1 MNCLH
6 PEHKNRKASSRGICK
21 SCYVVACRLVKSGAV
36 TWQQLEKAGKVR
48 GKKGNELEKYYGAPL
63 QLAPSPRVLPV
74 QKSPKLQKYPVGSL
88 AIWDGQRVKVISFN
102 TENGYELEYAET
114 GDWAEDC
121 VAESDLS
128 PAN

>member
-48 GKKGNELEKYYGAPL
+48 GKKGNELEQYY
-63 QLAPSPRVLPV
+63 SE
-74 QKSPKLQKYPVGSL
+74 PKKPDGQKYPKGALVLFHGEK
-88 AIWDGQRVKVISFN
+88 VKVASYAIGA
-102 TENGYELEYAET
+102 GYWLVDPET
-114 GDWAEDC
+114 GANKGSFVDECDLEFAE
-121 VAESDLS
+121 
-128 PAN
+128 